1 MRKELETNINSLELK
16 IAKASKTVS
25 KNLGDIFLIAVSKK
39 KNIEHIK
46 IAQNLGINNFGE
58 NYAQELE
65 EKANNIDGNVC
76 WHFIGPLQS
85 NKAKII
91 AKYADW
97 IHTIDRKKI
106 ADKIN
111 EECKKINKIINA
123 CIQVNI
129 SNESTKSGINP
140 ENLMIFAK
148 YVDSMENINLK
159 GIMVLPSLGENNK
172 KQTSQDH
179 KAVGEGDVGLNT
191 GGMGA
196 YSPAPIV
203 DENIHQKI
211 IDEVMTPT
219 MHGLISEGSPYLGFL
234 YAGLMI
240 KDGEIKVLEF
250 NCRFGDP
257 ETQPILLR
265 LKSSLVELCLAAI
278 NDELE
283 SHEIEWTEKHSC
295 GVVIAS
301 QGYPENYESNKLVSL
316 PNSTENET
324 KLFHAGTKLSN
335 NEVLTSGGR
344 VFCATALGDNL
355 KEAQAKAY
363 NLVDQV
369 SFEGAF
375 FRKDIGFKGIK

>member
-25 KNLGDIFLIAVSKK
+25 KNLDDIFLIAVSKK
-39 KNIEHIK
+39 KNIEHIRT
-46 IAQNLGINNFGE
+46 AQNLGINNFGE

-91 AKYADW
+91 SKYADW

-111 EECKKINKIINA
+111 EECKKINKTINA

-172 KQTSQDH
+172 KQMQDSKLLH
-179 KAVGEGDVGLNT
+179 EELISVFPHAEYLSMGTTNDFETAIVSGSNMIRVGE
-191 GGMGA
+191 
-196 YSPAPIV
+196 
-203 DENIHQKI
+203 
-211 IDEVMTPT
+211 
-219 MHGLISEGSPYLGFL
+219 LI
-234 YAGLMI
+234 
-240 KDGEIKVLEF
+240 
-250 NCRFGDP
+250 FGK
-257 ETQPILLR
+257 R
-265 LKSSLVELCLAAI
+265 
-278 NDELE
+278 
-283 SHEIEWTEKHSC
+283 
-295 GVVIAS
+295 
-301 QGYPENYESNKLVSL
+301 
-316 PNSTENET
+316 
-324 KLFHAGTKLSN
+324 
-335 NEVLTSGGR
+335 
-344 VFCATALGDNL
+344 
-355 KEAQAKAY
+355 
-363 NLVDQV
+363 
-369 SFEGAF
+369 
-375 FRKDIGFKGIK
+375 

>member
-1 MRKELETNINSLELK
+1 MRKELETNINSLKLK

-39 KNIEHIK
+39 KNIEHIRT
-46 IAQNLGINNFGE
+46 AQNLGINNFGE

-140 ENLMIFAK
+140 ENLMDFAK

-172 KQTSQDH
+172 KQMQDSKLLH
-179 KAVGEGDVGLNT
+179 EELISVFPHAEYLSMGTTNDFETAIVSGSNMIRVGE
-191 GGMGA
+191 
-196 YSPAPIV
+196 
-203 DENIHQKI
+203 
-211 IDEVMTPT
+211 
-219 MHGLISEGSPYLGFL
+219 LI
-234 YAGLMI
+234 
-240 KDGEIKVLEF
+240 
-250 NCRFGDP
+250 FGK
-257 ETQPILLR
+257 R
-265 LKSSLVELCLAAI
+265 
-278 NDELE
+278 
-283 SHEIEWTEKHSC
+283 
-295 GVVIAS
+295 
-301 QGYPENYESNKLVSL
+301 
-316 PNSTENET
+316 
-324 KLFHAGTKLSN
+324 
-335 NEVLTSGGR
+335 
-344 VFCATALGDNL
+344 
-355 KEAQAKAY
+355 
-363 NLVDQV
+363 
-369 SFEGAF
+369 
-375 FRKDIGFKGIK
+375 

>member
-16 IAKASKTVS
+16 ITKASKTVS
-25 KNLGDIFLIAVSKK
+25 RNLGDIFLIAVSKK
-39 KNIEHIK
+39 KSIEHIRTAK
-46 IAQNLGINNFGE
+46 NLGINNFGE

-91 AKYADW
+91 SKYADW

-172 KQTSQDH
+172 KQMQDSKLLH
-179 KAVGEGDVGLNT
+179 EELISVFPHAEYLSMGTTNDFETAIVSGSNMIRVGE
-191 GGMGA
+191 
-196 YSPAPIV
+196 
-203 DENIHQKI
+203 
-211 IDEVMTPT
+211 
-219 MHGLISEGSPYLGFL
+219 LI
-234 YAGLMI
+234 
-240 KDGEIKVLEF
+240 
-250 NCRFGDP
+250 FGK
-257 ETQPILLR
+257 R
-265 LKSSLVELCLAAI
+265 
-278 NDELE
+278 
-283 SHEIEWTEKHSC
+283 
-295 GVVIAS
+295 
-301 QGYPENYESNKLVSL
+301 
-316 PNSTENET
+316 
-324 KLFHAGTKLSN
+324 
-335 NEVLTSGGR
+335 
-344 VFCATALGDNL
+344 
-355 KEAQAKAY
+355 
-363 NLVDQV
+363 
-369 SFEGAF
+369 
-375 FRKDIGFKGIK
+375 

>member
-39 KNIEHIK
+39 KNIEHIRT
-46 IAQNLGINNFGE
+46 AQNLGINNFGE

-129 SNESTKSGINP
+129 SNESTKSGINL
-140 ENLMIFAK
+140 ENLMDFAK

-172 KQTSQDH
+172 KQMQDSKLLH
-179 KAVGEGDVGLNT
+179 EELISVFPHAEYLSMGTTNDFETAIVSGSNMIRVGE
-191 GGMGA
+191 
-196 YSPAPIV
+196 
-203 DENIHQKI
+203 
-211 IDEVMTPT
+211 
-219 MHGLISEGSPYLGFL
+219 LI
-234 YAGLMI
+234 
-240 KDGEIKVLEF
+240 
-250 NCRFGDP
+250 FGK
-257 ETQPILLR
+257 R
-265 LKSSLVELCLAAI
+265 
-278 NDELE
+278 
-283 SHEIEWTEKHSC
+283 
-295 GVVIAS
+295 
-301 QGYPENYESNKLVSL
+301 
-316 PNSTENET
+316 
-324 KLFHAGTKLSN
+324 
-335 NEVLTSGGR
+335 
-344 VFCATALGDNL
+344 
-355 KEAQAKAY
+355 
-363 NLVDQV
+363 
-369 SFEGAF
+369 
-375 FRKDIGFKGIK
+375 

>member
-46 IAQNLGINNFGE
+46 TAQNLGINNFGE

-106 ADKIN
+106 ADKVN

-140 ENLMIFAK
+140 ENLMNFAK

-172 KQTSQDH
+172 KQMQDSKLLH
-179 KAVGEGDVGLNT
+179 EELVSVFPHAEYLSMGTTNDFETAIVSGSNMIRVGE
-191 GGMGA
+191 
-196 YSPAPIV
+196 
-203 DENIHQKI
+203 
-211 IDEVMTPT
+211 
-219 MHGLISEGSPYLGFL
+219 LI
-234 YAGLMI
+234 
-240 KDGEIKVLEF
+240 
-250 NCRFGDP
+250 FGK
-257 ETQPILLR
+257 R
-265 LKSSLVELCLAAI
+265 
-278 NDELE
+278 
-283 SHEIEWTEKHSC
+283 
-295 GVVIAS
+295 
-301 QGYPENYESNKLVSL
+301 
-316 PNSTENET
+316 
-324 KLFHAGTKLSN
+324 
-335 NEVLTSGGR
+335 
-344 VFCATALGDNL
+344 
-355 KEAQAKAY
+355 
-363 NLVDQV
+363 
-369 SFEGAF
+369 
-375 FRKDIGFKGIK
+375 

>member
-39 KNIEHIK
+39 KNIEHIRT
-46 IAQNLGINNFGE
+46 AQNLGINNFGE

-91 AKYADW
+91 SKYANW

-106 ADKIN
+106 ADIIN
-111 EECKKINKIINA
+111 EECKKINKTINA

-172 KQTSQDH
+172 KQMQDSKLLH
-179 KAVGEGDVGLNT
+179 EELISVFPHAEYLSMGTTNDFETAIVSGSNMIRVGE
-191 GGMGA
+191 
-196 YSPAPIV
+196 
-203 DENIHQKI
+203 
-211 IDEVMTPT
+211 
-219 MHGLISEGSPYLGFL
+219 LI
-234 YAGLMI
+234 
-240 KDGEIKVLEF
+240 
-250 NCRFGDP
+250 FGK
-257 ETQPILLR
+257 R
-265 LKSSLVELCLAAI
+265 
-278 NDELE
+278 
-283 SHEIEWTEKHSC
+283 
-295 GVVIAS
+295 
-301 QGYPENYESNKLVSL
+301 
-316 PNSTENET
+316 
-324 KLFHAGTKLSN
+324 
-335 NEVLTSGGR
+335 
-344 VFCATALGDNL
+344 
-355 KEAQAKAY
+355 
-363 NLVDQV
+363 
-369 SFEGAF
+369 
-375 FRKDIGFKGIK
+375 

>member
-25 KNLGDIFLIAVSKK
+25 KNLDDIFLIAVSKK
-39 KNIEHIK
+39 KNIEHIRT
-46 IAQNLGINNFGE
+46 AQNLGINNFGE

-111 EECKKINKIINA
+111 EECKKINKTINA

-172 KQTSQDH
+172 KQMQDSKLLH
-179 KAVGEGDVGLNT
+179 EELISVFPHAEYLSMGTTNDFETAIVSGSNMIRVGE
-191 GGMGA
+191 
-196 YSPAPIV
+196 
-203 DENIHQKI
+203 
-211 IDEVMTPT
+211 
-219 MHGLISEGSPYLGFL
+219 LI
-234 YAGLMI
+234 
-240 KDGEIKVLEF
+240 
-250 NCRFGDP
+250 FGK
-257 ETQPILLR
+257 R
-265 LKSSLVELCLAAI
+265 
-278 NDELE
+278 
-283 SHEIEWTEKHSC
+283 
-295 GVVIAS
+295 
-301 QGYPENYESNKLVSL
+301 
-316 PNSTENET
+316 
-324 KLFHAGTKLSN
+324 
-335 NEVLTSGGR
+335 
-344 VFCATALGDNL
+344 
-355 KEAQAKAY
+355 
-363 NLVDQV
+363 
-369 SFEGAF
+369 
-375 FRKDIGFKGIK
+375 

>member
-39 KNIEHIK
+39 KNIEHIRT
-46 IAQNLGINNFGE
+46 AQNLGINNFGE

-65 EKANNIDGNVC
+65 EKANNIDKNVC

-111 EECKKINKIINA
+111 DECKKINKIINA

-159 GIMVLPSLGENNK
+159 GIMVLPSLGKNNK
-172 KQTSQDH
+172 KQMQDAKLLHEELVSVFPHAEYLSMGTTSDFET
-179 KAVGEGDVGLNT
+179 AIVSGSNMIRVGE
-191 GGMGA
+191 
-196 YSPAPIV
+196 
-203 DENIHQKI
+203 
-211 IDEVMTPT
+211 
-219 MHGLISEGSPYLGFL
+219 LI
-234 YAGLMI
+234 
-240 KDGEIKVLEF
+240 
-250 NCRFGDP
+250 FGK
-257 ETQPILLR
+257 R
-265 LKSSLVELCLAAI
+265 
-278 NDELE
+278 
-283 SHEIEWTEKHSC
+283 
-295 GVVIAS
+295 
-301 QGYPENYESNKLVSL
+301 
-316 PNSTENET
+316 
-324 KLFHAGTKLSN
+324 
-335 NEVLTSGGR
+335 
-344 VFCATALGDNL
+344 
-355 KEAQAKAY
+355 
-363 NLVDQV
+363 
-369 SFEGAF
+369 
-375 FRKDIGFKGIK
+375 

>member
-1 MRKELETNINSLELK
+1 MRKKLKTNINSLELK

-25 KNLGDIFLIAVSKK
+25 KNLDDIFLIAVSKK
-39 KNIEHIK
+39 KNIEHIRT
-46 IAQNLGINNFGE
+46 AQNLGINNFGE

-91 AKYADW
+91 SKYADW

-172 KQTSQDH
+172 KQMQDSKLLH
-179 KAVGEGDVGLNT
+179 EELLSVFPHAEYLSMGTTNDFETAIVSGSNMIRVGE
-191 GGMGA
+191 
-196 YSPAPIV
+196 
-203 DENIHQKI
+203 
-211 IDEVMTPT
+211 
-219 MHGLISEGSPYLGFL
+219 LI
-234 YAGLMI
+234 
-240 KDGEIKVLEF
+240 
-250 NCRFGDP
+250 FGK
-257 ETQPILLR
+257 R
-265 LKSSLVELCLAAI
+265 
-278 NDELE
+278 
-283 SHEIEWTEKHSC
+283 
-295 GVVIAS
+295 
-301 QGYPENYESNKLVSL
+301 
-316 PNSTENET
+316 
-324 KLFHAGTKLSN
+324 
-335 NEVLTSGGR
+335 
-344 VFCATALGDNL
+344 
-355 KEAQAKAY
+355 
-363 NLVDQV
+363 
-369 SFEGAF
+369 
-375 FRKDIGFKGIK
+375 

>member
-25 KNLGDIFLIAVSKK
+25 KSLGDIFLIAVSKK
-39 KNIEHIK
+39 KNIEHIRT
-46 IAQNLGINNFGE
+46 AQNLGINNFGE

-91 AKYADW
+91 SKYADW

-172 KQTSQDH
+172 KQMQDSKLLH
-179 KAVGEGDVGLNT
+179 EELVSVFPHAEYLSMGTTNDFETAIVSGSNMIRVGE
-191 GGMGA
+191 
-196 YSPAPIV
+196 
-203 DENIHQKI
+203 
-211 IDEVMTPT
+211 
-219 MHGLISEGSPYLGFL
+219 LI
-234 YAGLMI
+234 
-240 KDGEIKVLEF
+240 
-250 NCRFGDP
+250 FGK
-257 ETQPILLR
+257 R
-265 LKSSLVELCLAAI
+265 
-278 NDELE
+278 
-283 SHEIEWTEKHSC
+283 
-295 GVVIAS
+295 
-301 QGYPENYESNKLVSL
+301 
-316 PNSTENET
+316 
-324 KLFHAGTKLSN
+324 
-335 NEVLTSGGR
+335 
-344 VFCATALGDNL
+344 
-355 KEAQAKAY
+355 
-363 NLVDQV
+363 
-369 SFEGAF
+369 
-375 FRKDIGFKGIK
+375 

>member
-1 MRKELETNINSLELK
+1 MRKELETNINSLEFK

-39 KNIEHIK
+39 KNIEHIRT
-46 IAQNLGINNFGE
+46 AQNLGINNFGE

-91 AKYADW
+91 SKYADW

-172 KQTSQDH
+172 KQMQDSKLLH
-179 KAVGEGDVGLNT
+179 EELVSVFPHAEYLSMGTTNDFETAIVSGSNMIRVGE
-191 GGMGA
+191 
-196 YSPAPIV
+196 
-203 DENIHQKI
+203 
-211 IDEVMTPT
+211 
-219 MHGLISEGSPYLGFL
+219 LI
-234 YAGLMI
+234 
-240 KDGEIKVLEF
+240 
-250 NCRFGDP
+250 FGK
-257 ETQPILLR
+257 R
-265 LKSSLVELCLAAI
+265 
-278 NDELE
+278 
-283 SHEIEWTEKHSC
+283 
-295 GVVIAS
+295 
-301 QGYPENYESNKLVSL
+301 
-316 PNSTENET
+316 
-324 KLFHAGTKLSN
+324 
-335 NEVLTSGGR
+335 
-344 VFCATALGDNL
+344 
-355 KEAQAKAY
+355 
-363 NLVDQV
+363 
-369 SFEGAF
+369 
-375 FRKDIGFKGIK
+375 

>member
-39 KNIEHIK
+39 KNIEHIRT
-46 IAQNLGINNFGE
+46 AQNLGINNFGE

-91 AKYADW
+91 SKYADW

-140 ENLMIFAK
+140 ENLMDFAK

-172 KQTSQDH
+172 KQMQDSKLLH
-179 KAVGEGDVGLNT
+179 EELVSVFPHAEYLSMGTTNDFETAIVSGSNMIRVGE
-191 GGMGA
+191 
-196 YSPAPIV
+196 
-203 DENIHQKI
+203 
-211 IDEVMTPT
+211 
-219 MHGLISEGSPYLGFL
+219 LI
-234 YAGLMI
+234 
-240 KDGEIKVLEF
+240 
-250 NCRFGDP
+250 FGK
-257 ETQPILLR
+257 R
-265 LKSSLVELCLAAI
+265 
-278 NDELE
+278 
-283 SHEIEWTEKHSC
+283 
-295 GVVIAS
+295 
-301 QGYPENYESNKLVSL
+301 
-316 PNSTENET
+316 
-324 KLFHAGTKLSN
+324 
-335 NEVLTSGGR
+335 
-344 VFCATALGDNL
+344 
-355 KEAQAKAY
+355 
-363 NLVDQV
+363 
-369 SFEGAF
+369 
-375 FRKDIGFKGIK
+375 

>member
-16 IAKASKTVS
+16 IAKAGKTVS

-39 KNIEHIK
+39 KNIEHIRT
-46 IAQNLGINNFGE
+46 AQNLGINNFGE

-91 AKYADW
+91 SKYADW

-111 EECKKINKIINA
+111 EECKKINKTINA

-172 KQTSQDH
+172 KQMQDSKLLH
-179 KAVGEGDVGLNT
+179 EELVSVFPHAEYLSMGTTNDFETAIVSGSNMIRVGE
-191 GGMGA
+191 
-196 YSPAPIV
+196 
-203 DENIHQKI
+203 
-211 IDEVMTPT
+211 
-219 MHGLISEGSPYLGFL
+219 LI
-234 YAGLMI
+234 
-240 KDGEIKVLEF
+240 
-250 NCRFGDP
+250 FGK
-257 ETQPILLR
+257 R
-265 LKSSLVELCLAAI
+265 
-278 NDELE
+278 
-283 SHEIEWTEKHSC
+283 
-295 GVVIAS
+295 
-301 QGYPENYESNKLVSL
+301 
-316 PNSTENET
+316 
-324 KLFHAGTKLSN
+324 
-335 NEVLTSGGR
+335 
-344 VFCATALGDNL
+344 
-355 KEAQAKAY
+355 
-363 NLVDQV
+363 
-369 SFEGAF
+369 
-375 FRKDIGFKGIK
+375 